1 MYKLLIADDEY
12 EIRNGLSN
20 YFPWNDIG
28 FEVVHQASNGVEV
41 LQYLKVH
48 SVDAILC
55 DIRMPVMS
63 GIDLAKELYTQ
74 KSPVKI
80 IFLSGYKEFDYAQ
93 KAINYGVKNYILKP
107 TKYDELLSIFTKIK
121 EELDREMQSASS
133 FNTGNIEPSIIEKE
147 NVKPL
152 DSDRIIVRIKA
163 YVRENYKDASLE
175 GASQMVHMNPHY
187 ISKYFKEKTGENF
200 SDFVVGV
207 KMSKAADLLNQ
218 SNHKVY
224 EISELIGYS
233 NSKNF
238 TRSFRKYFGKSPSEF
253 IRGTNE

>member
-55 DIRMPVMS
+55 DIRMPVMT

-121 EELDREMQSASS
+121 EELDREKQSASA
-133 FNTGNIEPSIIEKE
+133 FNTDNLEPSIIEKE

-163 YVRENYKDASLE
+163 YVMENYKDASLE

-207 KMSKAADLLNQ
+207 KMSKAADLLNH